1 MNTIIVNGLRYS
13 QIYKNI
19 NMLVFDMSGTVI
31 NDSGLFYKT
40 IFNTL
45 RDNGLNIDRKDMRNW
60 YGLSKYE
67 IMNYYL
73 YNKTSF
79 ERGNENFGIMKSQ
92 IYKDFNNNILE
103 QYFNNNN
110 NIRLM
115 NKNIPNLFNQIREK
129 NIKICLNT
137 GFNKNIQEELIWK
150 LNLNTLID
158 DYICSDDVQN
168 ERPEPDMI
176 ETLMKRNNINDPK
189 QVIKIGDTKNDILEG
204 LNANCLLSIGVL
216 TGRSNFNNLIDAGAN
231 HIINDLNDLEIIPNN
246 KPLEGL
252 NNYFL

>member
-1 MNTIIVNGLRYS
+1 MNTLIVNGLRYS

-19 NMLVFDMSGTVI
+19 NMIVFDMSGTVI

-45 RDNGLNIDRKDMRNW
+45 QDNGLKIDRKDIQNW

-73 YNKTSF
+73 YNFKK
-79 ERGNENFGIMKSQ
+79 NNDNPGIIKAQ
-92 IYKDFNNNILE
+92 IYKDFNTKLIE

-110 NIRLM
+110 IKLM
-115 NKNIPNLFNQIREK
+115 NKNIPNLFNQIKEK

-137 GFNKNIQEELIWK
+137 GFNKNIQEELIRK

-168 ERPEPDMI
+168 ERPDPDMI
-176 ETLMKRNNINDPK
+176 IELMKKHNINDPK

-252 NNYFL
+252 SNYFL